1 MIESGIC
8 TALVRGGEG
17 AWRASSTPGIS
28 FKVCEPTRRL
38 ASRQSYSGLI
48 PAHASPPTIILA
60 ASRSSSSNATS
71 RSVGTG

>member
-28 FKVCEPTRRL
+28 IKVLRADKET
-38 ASRQSYSGLI
+38 G
-48 PAHASPPTIILA
+48 
-60 ASRSSSSNATS
+60 RSSGFLVNYMPPVSLSQHHFRDSSLDS
-71 RSVGTG
+71 